1 MIIYTQ
7 LRSQIT
13 LLRNLTDMRSY
24 GANLSMTQP
33 WSPVTAVSASSS
45 PRSLNLILSCI
56 LLLCPCQNSTECGT
70 TL

>member
-1 MIIYTQ
+1 
-7 LRSQIT
+7 
-13 LLRNLTDMRSY
+13 MRSY

-45 PRSLNLILSCI
+45 PRSLNLILSWI